1 VEYFVMDGGSTDGSV
16 DIIRKYAD
24 RLSGWVSEKDRGQ
37 GDAINKGL
45 ARAKGEIVAW
55 LNSDDYYLPNAISFA
70 VKSFEQN
77 PDAVLIYG
85 DMLAVDGNGQTLN
98 ILKYGQ
104 YSLDDLLCFQIIGQP
119 AVFFRRAA
127 YEAAGRLDISYHYM
141 LDHHLWIRIARQGR
155 LLHVPQTWAAARF
168 HSEAKNRNL
177 ALEFPREAFRI
188 RDWAKGQADLST
200 AMARVEKRS
209 LASAH
214 RVDARYKLDAGQPR
228 ASLQAWFK
236 AFSIHPPTAMRRLNI
251 LVSALLE
258 ITGLNKLR
266 EYILHR
272 RQRRYS
278 GDRSKT
284 QL

>member
-1 VEYFVMDGGSTDGSV
+1 MDGGSTDGSV
-16 DIIRKYAD
+16 DIIRKYSD

-45 ARAKGEIVAW
+45 AQAKGEIVAW
-55 LNSDDYYLPNAISFA
+55 LNSDDYYLPNAISSA
-70 VKSFEQN
+70 VKSFKQT
-77 PDAVLIYG
+77 PDTALVYG

-119 AVFFRRAA
+119 AVFFRREA
-127 YEAAGRLDISYHYM
+127 YEAVGGLDISYHYM

-155 LLHVPQTWAAARF
+155 LLYVPQTWAAARF

-188 RDWAKGQADLST
+188 RDWAKGQPDLSD
-200 AMARVEKRS
+200 ALAGVEKRS

-236 AFSIHPPTAMRRLNI
+236 AFSIHPPTALRRLNI
-251 LVSALLE
+251 LVSALLQA
-258 ITGLNKLR
+258 IGLNRLR
-266 EYILHR
+266 EYVLR
-272 RQRRYS
+272 QRQRRYS
-278 GDRSKT
+278 GDGSKS
-284 QL
+284 